1 MCLRDHVG
9 LCLSGTHRSDTHP
22 ARHTPMSD
30 AYLSQVQE
38 QYVLPQSVGVG
49 TTLHSTPCF
58 SLPLDGGRAADLM
71 GLLPQE
77 AWGRDV

>member
-1 MCLRDHVG
+1 
-9 LCLSGTHRSDTHP
+9 
-22 ARHTPMSD
+22 MSD

-38 QYVLPQSVGVG
+38 QYALPQSAGVG